1 MNGKEGL
8 GSVSGVGGHDG
19 CWRSILKEERA
30 LASKGSI
37 SQASSGSGKG
47 AAANRYQKMS
57 MSPKEYQTFAKG
69 KEPPRSVFGN
79 CVKAFLIGGAICC
92 FGQVIMEL
100 FMHLM
105 NMTPEQ
111 ASNPTVAVLI
121 LLSVILT
128 SLGVYDKLAQFAG
141 AGSAVPVTGFANSM
155 CSAALEHRSEGL
167 VLGVGGNMFKLAGAV
182 IVYGTVAAFFVG
194 IAHLILG
201 TGGQ

>member
-1 MNGKEGL
+1 MATN
-8 GSVSGVGGHDG
+8 
-19 CWRSILKEERA
+19 
-30 LASKGSI
+30 SKS
-37 SQASSGSGKG
+37 AHK
-47 AAANRYQKMS
+47 YKKMS
-57 MSPKEYQTFAKG
+57 MSPKEYQSFAKS
-69 KEPPRSVFGN
+69 KEPPRSIFAN
-79 CVKAFLIGGAICC
+79 CLKAFIVGGAICVL
-92 FGQVIMEL
+92 GQVIQEL
-100 FMHLM
+100 FVHLM
-105 NMTPEQ
+105 GMSNEE

-128 SLGVYDKLAQFAG
+128 SLGVYDKLAQWAG

-194 IAHLILG
+194 IVHLILG